1 MKDWQWNHKIFNVQ
15 EDNFDSLALELFRF
29 QYENN
34 AVYKAYADALK
45 IKPASVSNTLEIP
58 FLPIEFF
65 KSQRVVS
72 TSFEPIRVFESSGT
86 TGMSGSLHYVKD
98 ISLYEESFIKGFEMF
113 YGPVSDYCLLC
124 LLPSYLERKNSS
136 LVYMADK
143 LIRLSGHPQSNFY
156 LYDMDKLAD
165 VIFELEKNKQ
175 KTILLGVM
183 FALLDFAD
191 KYPVPLKYTIVMETG
206 GMKGRKQEMIRR
218 EAHEILKKKFGITSI
233 HSEYGMT
240 EALSQAYSKGEGL
253 FHCPPWFKVLVR
265 GEDDPMQ
272 VARAGTGVLNMIDLA
287 NVYSCCFIAG
297 EDAVKKDTNGSFE
310 ILGRTDNSDLRGCS
324 LMVM

>member
-45 IKPASVSNTLEIP
+45 IKPASVRNILEIP

-86 TGMSGSLHYVKD
+86 TGISGSLHYVKD

-113 YGPVSDYCLLC
+113 YGPVSNYCLLC
-124 LLPSYLERKNSS
+124 LLPSYLERNNSS

-143 LIRLSGHPQSNFY
+143 LIRLSGHPQSNFSVQ
-156 LYDMDKLAD
+156 DK
-165 VIFELEKNKQ
+165 
-175 KTILLGVM
+175 T
-183 FALLDFAD
+183 
-191 KYPVPLKYTIVMETG
+191 
-206 GMKGRKQEMIRR
+206 
-218 EAHEILKKKFGITSI
+218 
-233 HSEYGMT
+233 
-240 EALSQAYSKGEGL
+240 
-253 FHCPPWFKVLVR
+253 VR
-265 GEDDPMQ
+265 G
-272 VARAGTGVLNMIDLA
+272 RAGNNHLHAHKTFRNL
-287 NVYSCCFIAG
+287 
-297 EDAVKKDTNGSFE
+297 
-310 ILGRTDNSDLRGCS
+310 
-324 LMVM
+324 